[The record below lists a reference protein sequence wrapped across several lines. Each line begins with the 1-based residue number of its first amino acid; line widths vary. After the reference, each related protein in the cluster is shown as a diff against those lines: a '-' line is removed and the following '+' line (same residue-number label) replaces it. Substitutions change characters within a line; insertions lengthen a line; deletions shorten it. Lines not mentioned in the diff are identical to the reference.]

1 MPYLRTVCL
10 LAKKYN
16 REAAALAETVEK
28 FLLAK
33 GVKVFSLEKAEDYV
47 LHLNADAAGMDLFL
61 VFGGDGTMI
70 NAARHLAGKKIPLA
84 GVNLGRVGFLP
95 ELSRTGWQDAL
106 TQAMERGFEVDE
118 RMLLKGELVRNGEVL
133 KTSTA
138 VNEFVISRGGIARLI
153 SMELS
158 AAGRK
163 VLYLRADGLIVCTP
177 TGSTA
182 YAHSAGGPLLHPSLN
197 AYCVMAVCPF
207 LSRFQPL
214 AMNAESVFSVKL
226 CEETGSNTCL
236 SGDGQAVFK
245 LQSGDIVRIKG
256 VPGAFAF
263 ARFGL
268 YDYFDKLR
276 STGMVMDSPG

>member
-16 REAAALAETVEK
+16 SEAAALAETVEK
-28 FLLAK
+28 FLLEK
-33 GVKVFSLEKAEDYV
+33 GVKVFSLEKAEDYA
-47 LHLNADAAGMDLFL
+47 LHLNAAGIDLFL

-70 NAARHLAGKKIPLA
+70 NAIRHLAGKKIPLA

-95 ELSRTGWQDAL
+95 ELPRAGWQDAL
-106 TQAMERGFEVDE
+106 TQAVERGFEVDE

-138 VNEFVISRGGIARLI
+138 VNEFVLSRGGIARLI

-158 AAGRK
+158 SAGKK
-163 VLYLRADGLIVCTP
+163 VLYLRADGLIICTP

-197 AYCVMAVCPF
+197 VYCVMAVCPF

-214 AMNAESVFSVKL
+214 AMNAESVFSVQL
-226 CEETGSNTCL
+226 CEEAGVKACL

-245 LQSGDIVRIKG
+245 LQPGDVVRIKG
-256 VPGAFAF
+256 IPGAFAL

-276 STGMVMDSPG
+276 STGMVRDSLG